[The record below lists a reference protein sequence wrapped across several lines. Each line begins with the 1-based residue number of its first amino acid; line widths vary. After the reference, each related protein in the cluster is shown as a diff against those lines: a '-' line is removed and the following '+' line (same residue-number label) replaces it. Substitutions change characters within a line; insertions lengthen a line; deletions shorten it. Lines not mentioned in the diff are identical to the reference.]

1 MDAPFDVIAGEGN
14 RSEPRLRPEDMR
26 VIEGGAA
33 DEADQTVDEADKGVQ
48 YEVIAGEGNR
58 SEPRLR
64 PEDMQ
69 VIEGG
74 TGDLEH
80 KREILFKRPWEL
92 SSLTEVR
99 YLCGVFKLPPLK
111 CIALMLVY
119 VDYHSQTD
127 HEKAECYRAL
137 IEDIVPPHVIRRHR
151 MVMATLG
158 VYG

>member
-92 SSLTEVR
+92 SFEELW
-99 YLCGVFKLPPLK
+99 YLFKVFKLLP
-111 CIALMLVY
+111 IERIELMLVY
-119 VDYHSQTD
+119 MDYHSQTD
-127 HEKAECYRAL
+127 HEKAEAFRRCVEAF
-137 IEDIVPPHVIRRHR
+137 VPPHVIRRHR
-151 MVMATLG
+151 MVMATRG
-158 VYG
+158 EYG